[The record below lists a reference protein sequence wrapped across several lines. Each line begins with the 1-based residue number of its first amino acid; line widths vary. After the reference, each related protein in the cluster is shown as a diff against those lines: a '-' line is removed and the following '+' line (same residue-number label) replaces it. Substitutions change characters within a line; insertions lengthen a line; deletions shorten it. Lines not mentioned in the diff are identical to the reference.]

1 MKRVHLPIPRIM
13 LLVLIA
19 LTSVAALSVVGCD
32 GPRSESD
39 VMVQDPMSDNA
50 LQEHLLESE
59 RQFWGAIKADDAA
72 GILRLST
79 DDAIFVHPPG
89 IDLMSGVIE
98 ELPTYVVGEF
108 VLGPR
113 VHLVRISD
121 NAVVLA
127 YDLKIG
133 FPSPALDWLMT
144 AAYVNRS
151 GQWLA
156 ISRTETRDA
165 QPDSD

>member
-59 RQFWGAIKADDAA
+59 RQFWGAIKAQDGAA
-72 GILRLST
+72 VLRLST

-89 IDLMSGVIE
+89 IDLMDPEIIE
-98 ELPTYVVGEF
+98 ELPNVNIGELAF
-108 VLGPR
+108 GPR

-121 NAVVLA
+121 NGAVLA

-133 FPSPALDWLMT
+133 LPPSPSQDWLMT
-144 AAYVNRS
+144 AVYVNRS
-151 GQWLA
+151 EQWLA

-165 QPDSD
+165 QPD